1 MSIKNFSMR
10 LKKSLISIFTF
21 SSFIGLSF
29 FLPSE
34 KAFAA
39 KINCESP
46 VHRGKHKNCVDK
58 DGKPKRKEIID
69 PETGLS
75 IVEMES
81 DILWNRIPRRNR
93 VPYGQIVK
101 ATSGFDGTIEYVVY
115 DRNYKFSYPYESTVF
130 TKWSSDYI
138 RGIWT
143 IKAGCGL
150 IACTS
155 GYETNGGDLPSP
167 LEIKFAGKTYSL
179 YGDDGKFMLPNRFVN
194 DIKNTKTF
202 DGLSIRVN
210 RTVVPIG
217 EKTVEKLSLLYQKSI
232 KKWDLPKIAINIKKV
247 KNNPSIKEIA
257 GNSLPSVVTIR
268 AAGSQG
274 TGFFITD
281 NGKVLTN
288 RHVVSGAY
296 NKEILIETVSGR
308 SYKGK
313 VSFVSREDDFAIID
327 VSGVDLPK
335 ALPICYSSYPMAGED
350 VIALGSPLGLSNTVT
365 RGIVSALR
373 RSGNDFDS
381 VAMTGSSLIQT
392 DAAINP
398 GNSGGPLL
406 NENGEVIGVNTF
418 GQTSSQGLNFAVSI
432 VDIMQ
437 QLKVQRPG
445 GLDALEMKLN
455 QCGNKFN

>member
-1 MSIKNFSMR
+1 
-10 LKKSLISIFTF
+10 
-21 SSFIGLSF
+21 LSF

>member
-1 MSIKNFSMR
+1 MR
-10 LKKSLISIFTF
+10 LKKTLISIFTF
-21 SSFIGLSF
+21 SSFIGLST

-34 KAFAA
+34 KAFAV

-46 VHRGKHKNCVDK
+46 VHRGKHKDCVDK
-58 DGKPKRKEIID
+58 DGKAKRKEIID

-143 IKAGCGL
+143 LKAGCGL
-150 IACTS
+150 IACTA
-155 GYETNGGDLPSP
+155 GYETDGGDLPSP

-179 YGDDGKFMLPNRFVN
+179 YGDDGKFMLPNKFVN

-247 KNNPSIKEIA
+247 KNKPSIKVIA

-313 VSFVSREDDFAIID
+313 VSFVSREDDFAIIN

-373 RSGNDFDS
+373 RSGSDFGS

>member
-143 IKAGCGL
+143 LKAGCGL

-455 QCGNKFN
+455 QCGNKFK

>member
-1 MSIKNFSMR
+1 MSIKNFSMQ

-29 FLPSE
+29 FFPSE
-34 KAFAA
+34 KAFAV

-143 IKAGCGL
+143 LKAGCGL

-202 DGLSIRVN
+202 NGLSIRVN

>member
-29 FLPSE
+29 FLPYE
-34 KAFAA
+34 KAFAV

-143 IKAGCGL
+143 LKAGCGL

-281 NGKVLTN
+281 YGKVLTN

-327 VSGVDLPK
+327 LSGVDLPK

>member
-143 IKAGCGL
+143 LKAGCGL

>member
-1 MSIKNFSMR
+1 MPF
-10 LKKSLISIFTF
+10 KKLLISIFTF
-21 SSFIGLSF
+21 SSFIGLQT

-34 KAFAA
+34 KAFAV

-46 VHRGKHKNCVDK
+46 VHRGRHKDCVDK

-81 DILWNRIPRRNR
+81 DILWNRIPRRNK

-101 ATSGFDGTIEYVVY
+101 ATSGFDGTTEYVVY
-115 DRNYKFSYPYESTVF
+115 DRNYKFRYPYESTVF
-130 TKWSSDYI
+130 TKCSSDYI
-138 RGIWT
+138 RGIWLL
-143 IKAGCGL
+143 KDGCGL
-150 IACTS
+150 IACSS
-155 GYETNGGDLPSP
+155 GYEADGGDLPSP
-167 LEIKFAGKTYSL
+167 LEVKFADKTYSL
-179 YGDDGKFMLPNRFVN
+179 YGNDGKFMLPNKLVN

-217 EKTVEKLSLLYQKSI
+217 EKTVEMLSLLYQKSI
-232 KKWDLPKIAINIKKV
+232 KKWDLPKISLKIKNV
-247 KNNPSIKEIA
+247 KNKPSIKEIA

-268 AAGSQG
+268 AANSQG

-281 NGKVLTN
+281 EGTLLTN
-288 RHVVSGAY
+288 RHVVSGSY
-296 NKEILIETVSGR
+296 NKEIRIETVSGR
-308 SYKGK
+308 SYMGK
-313 VSFVSREDDFAIID
+313 VSYVSREDDFAIID
-327 VSGVDLPK
+327 VNGVDLPK
-335 ALPICYSSYPMAGED
+335 ALPICYSNYPTAGED
-350 VIALGSPLGLSNTVT
+350 VIALGSPRGLTNTVT

-373 RSGNDFDS
+373 RSNSDFDS
-381 VAMTGSSLIQT
+381 FAMTGSALIQT

-445 GLDALEMKLN
+445 GLDALDMKLN

>member
-1 MSIKNFSMR
+1 MR

>member
-1 MSIKNFSMR
+1 MPF
-10 LKKSLISIFTF
+10 KKSLIAIFTF
-21 SSFIGLSF
+21 SSFIGLQT

-46 VHRGKHKNCVDK
+46 VHRGKHKDCVDK

-69 PETGLS
+69 PETGLP
-75 IVEMES
+75 IVKMES
-81 DILWNRIPRRNR
+81 DILWNRIPRRNK

-101 ATSGFDGTIEYVVY
+101 ATSGFDGTTEYVVY
-115 DRNYKFSYPYESTVF
+115 DRNYTFRYPYESTVF
-130 TKWSSDYI
+130 TKWSSDYV
-138 RGIWT
+138 RGIWLL
-143 IKAGCGL
+143 KAGCGL
-150 IACTS
+150 IACAS
-155 GYETNGGDLPSP
+155 GYEADGGDLPSP
-167 LEIKFAGKTYSL
+167 LEVKFADKTYSL
-179 YGDDGKFMLPNRFVN
+179 YGNDGKFMLPNKLVN

-217 EKTVEKLSLLYQKSI
+217 EKTVEMLSLLYQKSI
-232 KKWDLPKIAINIKKV
+232 KKWDLPKISLNIKNV
-247 KNNPSIKEIA
+247 KNKPSIKEIA

-268 AAGSQG
+268 AANSQG

-281 NGKVLTN
+281 EGTLLTN
-288 RHVVSGAY
+288 RHVVSGSY
-296 NKEILIETVSGR
+296 NKEIRIETLSGR
-308 SYKGK
+308 SYMGK
-313 VSFVSREDDFAIID
+313 VSYVSREDDFAIID

-335 ALPICYSSYPMAGED
+335 ALPICYSNYPTAGED
-350 VIALGSPLGLSNTVT
+350 VIALGSPRGLTNTVT

-373 RSGNDFDS
+373 RSNSDFDS
-381 VAMTGSSLIQT
+381 FAMTGSALIQT

-418 GQTSSQGLNFAVSI
+418 GQTASQGLNFAVSI
-432 VDIMQ
+432 IDIMQ